1 MISSNVLTAA
11 LLVQVSLTPESNGTV
26 VPANPAGTSSDTVGV
41 AFAPDNRPH
50 DGAAGQTEVMAF
62 LAPDRDIRV
71 DGVMDESAWV
81 DAPLLT
87 GFTQYEP
94 VEGVPATQQ
103 TEVRILVTDDAI
115 LFGIRAHDDEGEQ
128 IRSTLARR
136 DGFGGSDDWV
146 RVILDTFD
154 DQRRAFVFQV
164 NPLGIQADGLWI
176 EGRGG
181 RGEPV
186 DWSPDFLWGS
196 AGRVDEGG
204 YTVEFEVPFKSLR
217 FPEMESQDWGLQ
229 VTRQIQ
235 RSGYSQSW
243 APMTTNEAN
252 RLAQSGTLR
261 GLRDLDPGMFMELNP
276 VLTASRQGAWDDASQ
291 GLVHNPAA
299 GEFGL
304 NLTYGLTSNLT
315 LDGTYNPDFSQVE
328 ADAGQITVN
337 ERFALFLREKRP
349 FFLEGT
355 DVFNMPERLVYTRS
369 IGNPVGAAKMSGK
382 VGGTTV
388 AYIGAVD
395 ESSSGDDPIVNLIR
409 IRRDVGA
416 SSTVGAVYTDRTTPG
431 QSFNRVAG
439 ADGRFVFA
447 RRYTV
452 NVMAA
457 ASADGATDA
466 STRWGSLVSADF
478 RRSSRTLSMSA
489 GFLDIARDFSARS
502 GFIRQVGI
510 TSAEA
515 RTGYTWRGG
524 QGALLESVRLSVDG
538 ESTWARE
545 DFWQGRGPEE
555 WDVGMSLSG
564 SLRGNIGGFINYS
577 RRNYDF
583 DADRYDGLFLS
594 TEDGFVPFTPDQSY
608 FQGLQSVSLRS
619 WISTWERVRGSL
631 GASWRETPIFD
642 HGAPADVGESLSVDA
657 GLTLYPTGALSVEVG
672 GRHVRLT
679 RQRDGSTYSTAT
691 IPRLQGRYQFSRSL
705 FARGIGEY
713 SSQKRGDVLDPAT
726 GGTLY
731 SCSESDCSVRSGS
744 DRHDFRLEG
753 LLGYE
758 PSPGTVLFVGYTR
771 AWRDVQAFRFQDVQ
785 TRNDGLFVKL
795 SYRFRM

>member
-1 MISSNVLTAA
+1 MSN
-11 LLVQVSLTPESNGTV
+11 
-26 VPANPAGTSSDTVGV
+26 D
-41 AFAPDNRPH
+41 
-50 DGAAGQTEVMAF
+50 
-62 LAPDRDIRV
+62 
-71 DGVMDESAWV
+71 
-81 DAPLLT
+81 
-87 GFTQYEP
+87 
-94 VEGVPATQQ
+94 
-103 TEVRILVTDDAI
+103 
-115 LFGIRAHDDEGEQ
+115 
-128 IRSTLARR
+128 
-136 DGFGGSDDWV
+136 
-146 RVILDTFD
+146 
-154 DQRRAFVFQV
+154 
-164 NPLGIQADGLWI
+164 
-176 EGRGG
+176 
-181 RGEPV
+181 
-186 DWSPDFLWGS
+186 
-196 AGRVDEGG
+196 
-204 YTVEFEVPFKSLR
+204 
-217 FPEMESQDWGLQ
+217 
-229 VTRQIQ
+229 
-235 RSGYSQSW
+235 
-243 APMTTNEAN
+243 EAN
-252 RLAQSGTLR
+252 RLAQSGSLR
-261 GLRDLDPGMFMELNP
+261 GLQDLDPGLFMELNP

-291 GLVHNPAA
+291 GLLRDPAV

-337 ERFALFLREKRP
+337 ERFALFLSEKRP

-369 IGNPVGAAKMSGK
+369 IGNPVGAAKLSGK
-382 VGGTTV
+382 VGSTTV

-395 ESSSGDDPIVNLIR
+395 ETSLGEDAIVNLFR
-409 IRRDVGA
+409 MRRDVGA

-431 QSFNRVAG
+431 RSFNRVAG

-457 ASADGATDA
+457 ASFDGAEDA
-466 STRWGSLVSADF
+466 ATRWGSIVSADF

-489 GFLDIARDFSARS
+489 EFLDVTRDFSARS

-524 QGALLESVRLSVDG
+524 PGALVESVRLSVDG

-545 DFWQGRGPEE
+545 DFWAGRGPEE
-555 WDVGMSLSG
+555 WDAGMSLSS

-583 DADRYDGLFLS
+583 AADRYDGLFVS
-594 TEDGFVPFTPDQSY
+594 TQNGLVPFTPDQSL
-608 FQGLQSVSLRS
+608 FQGLHSVSVRS
-619 WISTWERVRGSL
+619 WINTWERVRGSF

-642 HGAPADVGESLSVDA
+642 RGAPADLAESFSVNAD
-657 GLTLYPTGALSVEVG
+657 LTLYPSGALSVEVG
-672 GRHVRLT
+672 GRHVRLM

-713 SSQKRGDVLDPAT
+713 SSQKRGDVIDPAT
-726 GGTLY
+726 GQPLY
-731 SCSESDCSVRSGS
+731 SCSGSECSVRSGS
-744 DRHDFRLEG
+744 EEHDFRLEG

-758 PSPGTVLFVGYTR
+758 PSPGTVLFIGYSR
-771 AWRDVQAFRFQDVQ
+771 AWRDMQAFRFQDVQ
-785 TRNDGLFVKL
+785 SRNDGLFVKL

>member
-1 MISSNVLTAA
+1 MISLNVLAA
-11 LLVQVSLTPESNGTV
+11 TLLVQVSLSPGSGATVPEKPTGTP
-26 VPANPAGTSSDTVGV
+26 SDTAGV
-41 AFAPDNRPH
+41 AFAPANGPH
-50 DGAAGQTEVMAF
+50 DGAAGQTEVVAL
-62 LAPDRDIRV
+62 LALDQDVRI
-71 DGVMDESAWV
+71 DGVMDEAAWAE
-81 DAPLLT
+81 APILT
-87 GFTQYEP
+87 GFTQYDP
-94 VEGVPATQQ
+94 LEGIPATQN
-103 TEVRILVTDDAI
+103 TEVRILVTDAAV
-115 LFGIRAHDDEGEQ
+115 LFGIRAHDDEGDQ

-146 RVILDTFD
+146 RVILDTFN

-186 DWSPDFLWGS
+186 DWSPDFLWAS
-196 AGRVDEGG
+196 AGRMDEGG
-204 YTVEFEVPFKSLR
+204 YTVELKVPFKSLR
-217 FPEMESQDWGLQ
+217 FPEMKSQDWGLQ

-243 APMTTNEAN
+243 APTTNNEAN
-252 RLAQSGTLR
+252 RLAQSGSLR
-261 GLRDLDPGMFMELNP
+261 GLQDLDPGLFMEVNP
-276 VLTASRQGAWDDASQ
+276 VLTASRQGAWDEASQ
-291 GLVHNPAA
+291 GLLRDPAV

-337 ERFALFLREKRP
+337 ERFALFLPEKRP

-395 ESSSGDDPIVNLIR
+395 EHSSGDDPIVNLVR
-409 IRRDVGA
+409 LRRDVGA

-466 STRWGSLVSADF
+466 STRWGSLLSADF

-489 GFLDIARDFSARS
+489 GFLDITPDFSARS

-515 RTGYTWRGG
+515 RTRYTWRGG
-524 QGALLESVRLSVDG
+524 QGALLESVSLSVDG

-545 DFWQGRGPEE
+545 DFWAGRGPEE

-577 RRNYDF
+577 RRSYDF
-583 DADRYDGLFLS
+583 GADRYDGLFVS
-594 TEDGFVPFTPDQSY
+594 TESGIVPFRPEQSY

-619 WISTWERVRGSL
+619 WISTWERVRGSF

-642 HGAPADVGESLSVDA
+642 RGAPADVADNLSVDA
-657 GLTLYPTGALSVEVG
+657 GLTLYPTGELSMEVG
-672 GRHVRLT
+672 TRHIRLT

-726 GGTLY
+726 GEALH
-731 SCSESDCSVRSGS
+731 SCSEVDCSARSGS
-744 DRHDFRLEG
+744 ERHDFRLEG

-771 AWRDVQAFRFQDVQ
+771 AWRDMQAFRFRGVESQ
-785 TRNDGLFVKL
+785 NDGLFVKL